1 VQIAKGIIE
10 LSAILAKIWVVSPSC
25 GFDRHTARDMPVLRA
40 EMENHDGGGADAL
53 EPRLGNRL
61 GKTR

>member
-40 EMENHDGGGADAL
+40 KMENHDGGGADAL
-53 EPRLGNRL
+53 AVC
-61 GKTR
+61 

>member
-25 GFDRHTARDMPVLRA
+25 GFDRHTARDASIARQ
-40 EMENHDGGGADAL
+40 DGK
-53 EPRLGNRL
+53 P
-61 GKTR
+61 